1 MLPQCCQISA
11 STNNKRQKRDGTS
24 EEDENATID
33 EEDMPLDLGRPIYN
47 EDDAFLQ
54 IKMQDVSHTTRDV
67 KNSSEHVEESQN
79 RKRKLEIYWKRYQS
93 FTESPKVHFFYDTIF
108 YATFLLIFSYMLLCD
123 FNYYKLVEERLFL
136 EENTTANFSQSQE
149 GPLITV
155 RAVQTPTFIEYLVTF
170 WIISFFFEELNQVRT
185 LCLRNVRK
193 IFKDKA
199 FFDFL
204 LLSKII
210 SIKTNGTM
218 QIQLNKYLDVGW
230 NSIDVLGIFLFF
242 VAFTMRLI
250 SLAANEN
257 FFIAARLDLKQP
269 YVLNIYCIFYSFN
282 TFKINIILKINLRS

>member
-1 MLPQCCQISA
+1 
-11 STNNKRQKRDGTS
+11 
-24 EEDENATID
+24 
-33 EEDMPLDLGRPIYN
+33 
-47 EDDAFLQ
+47 
-54 IKMQDVSHTTRDV
+54 MQDVSHTTRDV

-170 WIISFFFEELNQVRT
+170 WIISFF
-185 LCLRNVRK
+185 
-193 IFKDKA
+193 
-199 FFDFL
+199 DFL

-218 QIQLNKYLDVGW
+218 QNQLNKYLDVGW